1 MTGFSGEGS
10 EMGKVIREHNGHG
23 SCEYS
28 PLVPF
33 WVIMRESARKVD
45 WGQMINDANRN
56 EL

>member
-33 WVIMRESARKVD
+33 RVIMRESARKVD